1 MYLESNTNVVEFP
14 GRIHYMSNIG
24 QNIAAAR
31 RARGWS
37 QGDLA
42 IKAKVSQGTIGHLE
56 SGRNESSK
64 KLPQIAAAL
73 GMTVEELVGG
83 ALPKPVQNVRAAEIG
98 LRRIPLISSVQA
110 GRMTEAIDPFPIGGA
125 FDYLLTDL
133 DLSEHAFALT
143 VEGDS
148 MLPDFHEGDRVIV
161 DPAITPR
168 PGDFV
173 VAKNGKEEATFK
185 KYRPRGVGAN
195 GEDVFELVPL
205 NPDYAT
211 INSEREP
218 AVIIGVMVEHRRYRK
233 P

>member
-1 MYLESNTNVVEFP
+1 MYLNSNTNVVDFP

-24 QNIAAAR
+24 HNIAAAR

-56 SGRNESSK
+56 SGRNETST

-73 GMTVEELVGG
+73 GLTVEELMSG
-83 ALPKPVQNVRAAEIG
+83 AEPKPAQNVRPAEIG
-98 LRRIPLISSVQA
+98 LRKIPLISSVQA
-110 GRMTEAIDPFPIGGA
+110 GRMTEAIVPFPAGGA

-133 DLSEHAFALT
+133 DLSDHAFALT
-143 VEGDS
+143 LEGDS
-148 MLPDFHEGDRVIV
+148 MLPDFQPGDKIIV
-161 DPAITPR
+161 DPAINPR

-185 KYRPRGVGAN
+185 KYRPRGIGAN
-195 GEDVFELVPL
+195 GEETFELVPL
-205 NPDYAT
+205 NPDYPT
-211 INSEREP
+211 INSERES
-218 AVIIGVMVEHRRYRK
+218 AIIIGVMVEHRRYRK
-233 P
+233 S